1 MKKDSDVLLAER
13 LDAVAAVMDYVQNLD
28 REAFLK
34 DARTQDAVCM
44 RLLTL
49 GEAAGALLRHFPDF
63 ENSAP
68 DIPWRAMAGLRNHI
82 AHDYFGLD
90 KEMVWQTAAAD
101 IPTLAGQLRRLT
113 RDAPAP
119 TPETSR

>member
-1 MKKDSDVLLAER
+1 MKKDSDVLLGEM
-13 LDAVAAVMDYVQNLD
+13 LDAVAAVMDYVQGLD
-28 REAFLK
+28 RDAFLK

-63 ENSAP
+63 ENNSP

-90 KEMVWQTAAAD
+90 KEMVWQTAAVD
-101 IPTLAGQLRRLT
+101 MPILAGQLRRLT
-113 RDAPAP
+113 HEPPAP
-119 TPETSR
+119 TPETSA

>member
-1 MKKDSDVLLAER
+1 MKKDSDVLLAEM
-13 LDAVAAVMDYVQNLD
+13 LDAVAAVMDYVQGLD
-28 REAFLK
+28 RDAFLK

-63 ENSAP
+63 ENNHP

-90 KEMVWQTAAAD
+90 KAMVWQTAAVD
-101 IPTLAGQLRRLT
+101 MPILAEQLRRLT
-113 RDAPAP
+113 PAP
-119 TPETSR
+119 TTATPETLA

>member
-1 MKKDSDVLLAER
+1 MKKDSDVLLAEM
-13 LDAVAAVMDYVQNLD
+13 LDAVASVMDYVQGLD
-28 REAFLK
+28 RDAFLK

-63 ENSAP
+63 ENNSP
-68 DIPWRAMAGLRNHI
+68 GIPWRAMAGLRNHI

-90 KEMVWQTAAAD
+90 KEMVWQTAAVD
-101 IPTLAGQLRRLT
+101 LPILAEQLRRLT
-113 RDAPAP
+113 QAPTGV
-119 TPETSR
+119 TPETSK